1 MVPTT
6 PPANPDK
13 RQAQR
18 HRHWL
23 SASLGAFAVL
33 AVSLFALA
41 HWEDRRATLAHGW
54 ADAESA
60 ASLLASQADRLL
72 RLAEVIVLQLD
83 GPRDAAA
90 LGDLLADAPELA
102 GLAQRDSAGSLLVGV
117 PPGLHP
123 AEPGPLPAG
132 PRVMLTRGV
141 GPQARYMVLR
151 RQLSDGHLA
160 EALLAVPSLSAAM
173 EPLFLEPDG
182 LFVLF
187 GPDGVTE
194 LHRVGAP
201 GALPDRPA
209 RSTRQIIETL
219 PDGVAR
225 LTVSRVSPMLGV
237 TAVVGLSE
245 AAVLAPYRA
254 RLFRNGALF
263 GLAVALAGSVG
274 AVALAGQRRERRA
287 RAAAEQRGA
296 ALATLL
302 AEREPLLASVQQ
314 GAARLRLAEEAGGI
328 GLWEWDL
335 TTGRLLLEGSV
346 FLAWGFGARRRLRAP
361 LALRVILREDRP
373 ALAAALAAAQ
383 REGARLNHA
392 VRLALPGQPRWVA
405 LRAEVQ
411 RDAAGQ
417 ALRLLGVALD
427 VSGQRRAAAAL
438 EEANAL
444 LERRVAERT
453 GALAE
458 ANARLRE
465 GEARFRG
472 IFDATFQLIGLLSPD
487 GTVLEANAALRRQ
500 AAPATAQGSR
510 LWDLAGWPAETLR
523 AAVATAAEGRFVRRE
538 ISLPDGD
545 RPRAIDLS
553 VTPLRDEDGIVSLL
567 VLEGRDIS
575 DVKAAQA
582 LLLEAQKM
590 DTLGQL
596 TGGVAH
602 DFNNLLMAVLGNL
615 ALARRRLG
623 ADLPPETAR
632 HLDAAVQGAERGAL
646 LTQRLLAFAR
656 RQDLRPAA
664 VDLAALLAGIQELL
678 ARSAGSR
685 VRVAVTASPDLP
697 AALVDPHA
705 LELALMNLVVNARDA
720 MPAGGEV
727 AITVGMATPPLPAAL
742 PAGRYLRITVA
753 DTGMGMDAATLARAV
768 EPFFSTKPTGQGT
781 GLGLS
786 MVHGLAHQSGGALT
800 ITSLPG
806 AGTQV
811 SLFLQQTDTAPEVQA
826 PPRPAPALNVAPGQG
841 CVLVVDDEP
850 LVLDSTAAMLEALG
864 HTPLPATSA
873 EAALALLDGATGLVA
888 VVTDHAMPGMSGAA
902 LAAEI
907 GRRRPGLPVIIATGH
922 ASAAEG
928 HGAAMLLAKP
938 YGLPQLADALALV
951 CQRPAAA

>member
-1 MVPTT
+1 
-6 PPANPDK
+6 
-13 RQAQR
+13 
-18 HRHWL
+18 
-23 SASLGAFAVL
+23 
-33 AVSLFALA
+33 
-41 HWEDRRATLAHGW
+41 
-54 ADAESA
+54 
-60 ASLLASQADRLL
+60 
-72 RLAEVIVLQLD
+72 
-83 GPRDAAA
+83 
-90 LGDLLADAPELA
+90 
-102 GLAQRDSAGSLLVGV
+102 
-117 PPGLHP
+117 
-123 AEPGPLPAG
+123 
-132 PRVMLTRGV
+132 
-141 GPQARYMVLR
+141 
-151 RQLSDGHLA
+151 
-160 EALLAVPSLSAAM
+160 
-173 EPLFLEPDG
+173 
-182 LFVLF
+182 
-187 GPDGVTE
+187 
-194 LHRVGAP
+194 
-201 GALPDRPA
+201 
-209 RSTRQIIETL
+209 
-219 PDGVAR
+219 
-225 LTVSRVSPMLGV
+225 
-237 TAVVGLSE
+237 
-245 AAVLAPYRA
+245 
-254 RLFRNGALF
+254 
-263 GLAVALAGSVG
+263 
-274 AVALAGQRRERRA
+274 
-287 RAAAEQRGA
+287 
-296 ALATLL
+296 
-302 AEREPLLASVQQ
+302 
-314 GAARLRLAEEAGGI
+314 
-328 GLWEWDL
+328 
-335 TTGRLLLEGSV
+335 
-346 FLAWGFGARRRLRAP
+346 
-361 LALRVILREDRP
+361 
-373 ALAAALAAAQ
+373 
-383 REGARLNHA
+383 
-392 VRLALPGQPRWVA
+392 
-405 LRAEVQ
+405 
-411 RDAAGQ
+411 
-417 ALRLLGVALD
+417 VALD

-510 LWDLAGWPAETLR
+510 LWDLAGWPADTLR

-623 ADLPPETAR
+623 ADLAPETAR

-678 ARSAGSR
+678 ARSAGPR
-685 VRVAVTASPDLP
+685 VRVAVTAPPELP
-697 AALVDPHA
+697 PALVDPHA
-705 LELALMNLVVNARDA
+705 LELAVMNLVVNARDA

-727 AITVGMATPPLPAAL
+727 TITIGMATPPLPATL

-753 DTGMGMDAATLARAV
+753 DNGTGMDAATLARAV

-800 ITSLPG
+800 ITSQPG

-811 SLFLQQTDTAPEVQA
+811 SLFLQQTSAMPEIPA
-826 PPRPAPALNVAPGQG
+826 APRPAPAPALTPAPSQG

-850 LVLDSTAAMLEALG
+850 LVLDSTAAMLEVLG
-864 HTPLPATSA
+864 HTPLPAPSA
-873 EAALALLDGATGLVA
+873 EAALALLDGAQGLVA

-922 ASAAEG
+922 AGAAEG
-928 HGAAMLLAKP
+928 HGAALLLAKP
-938 YGLPQLADALALV
+938 YGLPQLADALAQV
-951 CQRPAAA
+951 GQRPAAA

>member
-1 MVPTT
+1 VFPTT
-6 PPANPDK
+6 PQADPDK
-13 RQAQR
+13 RHAQR

-23 SASLGAFAVL
+23 AASLGAFAVL
-33 AVSLFALA
+33 AVSLFALV
-41 HWEDRRATLAHGW
+41 HWQDRRATLAHGW
-54 ADAESA
+54 ADADSA
-60 ASLLASQADRLL
+60 ASLLASEADRLL
-72 RLAEVIVLQLD
+72 RPAEMILLRLD
-83 GPRDAAA
+83 GPRDAAG

-102 GLAQRDSAGSLLVGV
+102 GLAKRDGAGSLLVGV

-123 AEPGPLPAG
+123 AEPGPVPAG
-132 PRVMLTRGV
+132 PRVMLARGG
-141 GPQARYMVLR
+141 GPQARYLVLR
-151 RQLSDGHLA
+151 RRLDDGHLA
-160 EALLAVPSLSAAM
+160 EALLAVASLSATV
-173 EPLFLEPDG
+173 EPLLSAPDA
-182 LFVLF
+182 LFVLL

-194 LHRVGAP
+194 LHRMGAP
-201 GALPDRPA
+201 GALPDRP
-209 RSTRQIIETL
+209 SRQAIETW

-225 LTVSRVSPMLGV
+225 LTVTHVSPMLGV
-237 TAVVGLSE
+237 TAMVGLSE

-254 RLFRNGALF
+254 RLFRHGALF

-274 AVALAGQRRERRA
+274 AAALAGQRRERRA

-302 AEREPLLASVQQ
+302 AEREPLLASLRQ

-346 FLAWGFGARRRLRAP
+346 FLAWGFGTRRRLRAP

-405 LRAEVQ
+405 LRAELQ

-417 ALRLLGVALD
+417 PLRLLGVALD

-510 LWDLAGWPAETLR
+510 LWDLAGWPADTLR

-623 ADLPPETAR
+623 ADLAPETAR

-678 ARSAGSR
+678 ARSAGPR
-685 VRVAVTASPDLP
+685 VRVAVTAPPELP
-697 AALVDPHA
+697 PALVDPHA
-705 LELALMNLVVNARDA
+705 LELAVMNLVVNARDA

-727 AITVGMATPPLPAAL
+727 TITIGMATPPLPATL

-753 DTGMGMDAATLARAV
+753 DNGTGMDAATLARAV

-800 ITSLPG
+800 ITSQPG

-811 SLFLQQTDTAPEVQA
+811 SLFLQQTSAMPEIPA
-826 PPRPAPALNVAPGQG
+826 APRPAPAPALTPAPSQG

-850 LVLDSTAAMLEALG
+850 LVLDSTAAMLEVLG
-864 HTPLPATSA
+864 HTPLPAPSA
-873 EAALALLDGATGLVA
+873 EAALALLDGAQGLVA

-922 ASAAEG
+922 AGAAEG
-928 HGAAMLLAKP
+928 HGAALLLAKP
-938 YGLPQLADALALV
+938 YGLPQLADALAQV
-951 CQRPAAA
+951 GQRPAAA